1 MARHPELATERAA
14 EIKKLAQGDK
24 VPLGLLVRSNLI
36 QQELTR
42 LGINSIALLNKTVSK
57 ALDVM
62 RELRNLNHRE
72 VGRQSH
78 EWLETM
84 RKMTIMEK
92 TEKIGRCVERD
103 CRSVVNQLVYSI
115 LKDVLFRPSYVE
127 HQQLI
132 ITLSAQGISNELKF
146 NVAKRLYS
154 LIEKRSRSLARTFLA
169 EMRLCPGIPLRKVI
183 QTRNCQVNRFCQA
196 RPG

>member
-1 MARHPELATERAA
+1 MARHPELAAERAA

-24 VPLGLLVRSNLI
+24 VPLDLLVRSNLI

-62 RELRNLNHRE
+62 QELRNLNHRK

-78 EWLETM
+78 EGLETM
-84 RKMTIMEK
+84 RKMTITEK

-132 ITLSAQGISNELKF
+132 ITLSAQGISVELKS

-154 LIEKRSRSLARTFLA
+154 LIEKRSTSRARTVLA